1 MRARHEHQI
10 KLLNS
15 TFGREFDKALDRVI
29 RRLGGLDFFNDAQIA
44 LLREEMILTNLER
57 RKLQRESRKHARL
70 LKQRVA

>member
-10 KLLNS
+10 RLLNS